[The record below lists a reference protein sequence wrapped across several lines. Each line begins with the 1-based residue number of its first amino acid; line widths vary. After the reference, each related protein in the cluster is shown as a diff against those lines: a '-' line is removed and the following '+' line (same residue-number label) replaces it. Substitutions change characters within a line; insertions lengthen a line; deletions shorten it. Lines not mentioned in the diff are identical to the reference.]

1 MPGHGRRQDRR
12 ADGVRLQHRRGAPR
26 RAAHPG
32 HGAGRVRRA
41 RRAGVPAHRRPARH
55 LGRARGNRQA
65 GPGGPARPQEVAARR
80 GRAEQRHARRCR
92 AQDPAQRPEAA
103 DRGGPGPRGG
113 PGRRG
118 GRQGLGRDR
127 SRHAAR
133 RGEREPGQHRSRRRR
148 PGRADRDRRVHHG
161 APVVA
166 EPMVESTAADLAR
179 NTLERARD
187 HVLGLQHADGWWQG
201 ELETNVTMDA
211 EDLLLREFL
220 GLHDE
225 AQIAAAG
232 RWIRSQQ
239 RDDGTWAN
247 FYDGPGDLSTTV
259 EAYVALRLA
268 GDDVDALHMKRARG
282 WILDQGGLE
291 ATRVFTRIWLALS
304 GQWSW
309 DDLPVIPPELIY
321 LPSWFPLNIYDWG
334 CWARQTI
341 VALAVVQSFRPSR
354 PLSFTVDELRT
365 GIAPD
370 QAAAAPWARAFGAL
384 DKALHRYDAGLHDE
398 RSAARAGRGRLRGA
412 VRRAALRR
420 CADWIIARQER
431 DGCWGG
437 IQPPWVYSIMALN
450 LLGYELDHPVLAR
463 ALAGLDRFTI
473 TEDGPDGPGRRLEA
487 CQSPVWDTVL
497 TMIALADAGLPEDHA
512 ALAKAARWVLGE
524 AIRGPG
530 AWQVRRPDLAPGGWS
545 FEFD

>member
-1 MPGHGRRQDRR
+1 VVVDQS
-12 ADGVRLQHRRGAPR
+12 VRGDL
-26 RAAHPG
+26 
-32 HGAGRVRRA
+32 
-41 RRAGVPAHRRPARH
+41 
-55 LGRARGNRQA
+55 
-65 GPGGPARPQEVAARR
+65 EVLAL
-80 GRAEQRHARRCR
+80 
-92 AQDPAQRPEAA
+92 AQDT
-103 DRGGPGPRGG
+103 
-113 PGRRG
+113 
-118 GRQGLGRDR
+118 LG
-127 SRHAAR
+127 
-133 RGEREPGQHRSRRRR
+133 
-148 PGRADRDRRVHHG
+148 
-161 APVVA
+161 
-166 EPMVESTAADLAR
+166 
-179 NTLERARD
+179 RARD

-354 PLSFTVDELRT
+354 PLPFTVHELRT
-365 GIAPD
+365 GVTPSKPPAD
-370 QAAAAPWARAFGAL
+370 PWARVFHGL
-384 DKALHRYDAGLHDE
+384 DKALHRIDAG
-398 RSAARAGRGRLRGA
+398 
-412 VRRAALRR
+412 
-420 CADWIIARQER
+420 RQQ
-431 DGCWGG
+431 D
-437 IQPPWVYSIMALN
+437 PS
-450 LLGYELDHPVLAR
+450 
-463 ALAGLDRFTI
+463 
-473 TEDGPDGPGRRLEA
+473 
-487 CQSPVWDTVL
+487 
-497 TMIALADAGLPEDHA
+497 
-512 ALAKAARWVLGE
+512 
-524 AIRGPG
+524 
-530 AWQVRRPDLAPGGWS
+530 
-545 FEFD
+545 